1 MPPLLHLQYSLS
13 SNKLY
18 CAHAI
23 DNISFI
29 LKLCLIQKVITNNK

>member
-13 SNKLY
+13 EDKLY

-23 DNISFI
+23 DSITFI
-29 LKLCLIQKVITNNK
+29 LKLCLIEKVITNNN